1 MAIYMSA
8 CGAQRV
14 IDITLV
20 NLNDGVL
27 VVVFLRALRP
37 LRLISL
43 LNSMRRVVWDV
54 LLGWRKL
61 LSGGILSLMFIF
73 MFASFGVQVRTC
85 SCFTVYF
92 PSMEKITYDSFLL
105 NSLSCLCLRIPRIVF
120 WVSAMTVP

>member
-14 IDITLV
+14 INITLV

-43 LNSMRRVVWDV
+43 VNSMRRVVWDV

-73 MFASFGVQVRTC
+73 LFASFGVQV
-85 SCFTVYF
+85 Y
-92 PSMEKITYDSFLL
+92 IQLL
-105 NSLSCLCLRIPRIVF
+105 YYV
-120 WVSAMTVP
+120 